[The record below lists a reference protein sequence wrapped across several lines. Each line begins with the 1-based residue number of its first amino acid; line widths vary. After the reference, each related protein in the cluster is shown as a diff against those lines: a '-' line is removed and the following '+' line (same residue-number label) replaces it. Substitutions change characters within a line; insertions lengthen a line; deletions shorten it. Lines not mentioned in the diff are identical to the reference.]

1 MSRSDARDG
10 ARWLSG
16 RGYER
21 MTNRLRRLVA
31 ALRAGVVMAC
41 VVGVGVTGLPAH
53 AATGEAPKKVQSG
66 KSQDSK
72 PAKPQKASTKP
83 AAKNVKKT
91 ADKKSATKKTAAKKS
106 SSKKKVAAKAT
117 RTTKVT
123 KATKPAKSTKSAKAP
138 SRTSTVA
145 AEKPTSKRNLAQG
158 SSPFGLKAPESA
170 LVDSLWGLAPRLDKV
185 VLGKAVA
192 AMQCATNSG
201 LPAAQR
207 LAVIDFSLPSSVPRL
222 WIFDLE
228 RRKLVLEELVAHGQK
243 SGDDLA
249 TSFSNRVGSH
259 QSSIGLF
266 RTGESYFGEHGY
278 ALRMDGLEPGIND
291 NARERA
297 IVVHAAD
304 YVDPTWIA
312 RQGRIGRSQGC
323 PAVRPEIAQQVVDS
337 LKDGQFMFSYYP
349 DPQWLTSSPYLNCEP
364 RRVAAIIAPLRG
376 S

>member
-1 MSRSDARDG
+1 
-10 ARWLSG
+10 
-16 RGYER
+16 
-21 MTNRLRRLVA
+21 MTNRLRRLAA
-31 ALRAGVVMAC
+31 ALRIGVVAAC
-41 VVGVGVTGLPAH
+41 VVGVGVPGLPAH
-53 AATGEAPKKVQSG
+53 AATGEAPKKVQSSKNQG
-66 KSQDSK
+66 AK
-72 PAKPQKASTKP
+72 PAKPQKASSKP

-91 ADKKSATKKTAAKKS
+91 AAKPAAKKTAKTAGKKAVAKKPAVKKSA
-106 SSKKKVAAKAT
+106 AAKAT
-117 RTTKVT
+117 KTAR
-123 KATKPAKSTKSAKAP
+123 STKTVNTAKAHSAVEA
-138 SRTSTVA
+138 SRA
-145 AEKPTSKRNLAQG
+145 PTARRDLASG
-158 SSPFGLKAPESA
+158 VSPFGLKAPQAA

-192 AMQCATNSG
+192 AMQCATSSG

-228 RRKLVLEELVAHGQK
+228 QRKLVLEELVAHGQK

-249 TSFSNRVGSH
+249 TRFSNRVGSH

-304 YVDPTWIA
+304 YVDPAWIA

-349 DPQWLTSSPYLNCEP
+349 DPNWLTSSPYLNCEP